1 MFMFLH
7 QPFPRSATDR
17 TARTAKCNSG
27 NFLCVAWAVFVFN
40 HWSHMVTSHDPNIVF
55 NFSISIHLL
64 AGNLAYNFKEFTS
77 NNWPARY
84 NFSFLLW
91 QSGTRFQNL
100 NQHAPARKAP
110 GRFCVHAQTGSNC
123 KHCKLQITSQKIS
136 YFAAFFARCFW
147 VGAKLRPFQSMFD
160 QC

>member
-1 MFMFLH
+1 MSKLALVQLGGKEKVMFMFLH

-64 AGNLAYNFKEFTS
+64 ASNLA
-77 NNWPARY
+77 Y

-91 QSGTRFQNL
+91 QGLDSRISTNMRPHRRPQGVFVCTRRQE
-100 NQHAPARKAP
+100 AIASI
-110 GRFCVHAQTGSNC
+110 VSC
-123 KHCKLQITSQKIS
+123 K
-136 YFAAFFARCFW
+136 
-147 VGAKLRPFQSMFD
+147 
-160 QC
+160 